1 MPTTMG
7 STIAITSN
15 TVSAVAAHCSMY
27 GLVDRMPVTVQ
38 DELHLHEYV
47 QLADS
52 DVQQLPVGQVEVVAW
67 DEQQLKSAEKQ
78 NRLRIEIDYNY
89 EVAINKSGLVL
100 AIVALLSQLAVLLS
114 VSPFTMQDPFVVE
127 FNTSLKV
134 DCTDEEGI
142 ELFTSATVAY
152 EVVE

>member
-1 MPTTMG
+1 M
-7 STIAITSN
+7 
-15 TVSAVAAHCSMY
+15 
-27 GLVDRMPVTVQ
+27 
-38 DELHLHEYV
+38 
-47 QLADS
+47 
-52 DVQQLPVGQVEVVAW
+52 
-67 DEQQLKSAEKQ
+67 KSAEKQ